1 MTPEEFRA
9 WRKRM
14 GFSRHQVAK
23 LFGFSFEWVRSV
35 EMGRLEIRPV
45 VEIACRQLE
54 VEMEMGKNERLG

>member
-14 GFSRHQVAK
+14 GYSRLQVAK

-35 EMGRLEIRPV
+35 EMGRLAIRPV

-54 VEMEMGKNERLG
+54 VEKEDEKR